1 MATAGL
7 LRGHFVPSV
16 LCLAQRLSRSNIC
29 LGFGKWTLKAREK
42 GMNSCLLLEVGSQ
55 GWAKLPRPMQ
65 GREGVTGEG
74 RRQGFPEHM
83 VLGHFFPSIWDLQCW
98 YSGHQCVANPIWSSG
113 WGCYLVV
120 IAITLGQPVP
130 NMHCPTPTLGGTG
143 LFLPCG

>member
-29 LGFGKWTLKAREK
+29 LGGFGKWILKAREK
-42 GMNSCLLLEVGSQ
+42 RMTSCLLLEVGSR
-55 GWAKLPRPMQ
+55 GWAMLLRPTQ
-65 GREGVTGEG
+65 GREGVTVEG

-98 YSGHQCVANPIWSSG
+98 YSGHQCVWSSG
-113 WGCYLVV
+113 WGYLVV
-120 IAITLGQPVP
+120 IALTVGQLVP
-130 NMHCPTPTLGGTG
+130 SMHCSMPTLGGTD
-143 LFLPCG
+143 LFLLCG